1 MRNNTKSFNSK
12 LVFLLLGVWAF
23 FSTLSASNTLALNE
37 AENMILQKGEIVQRD
52 AIHVESGGTIIEALG
67 KFHAP
72 LNDIIHIIT
81 TYEEYS
87 EYMPNV
93 VQVDVIHQDSLGAT
107 LNFYLELPLGIEKK
121 YRILISETTLSDS
134 ATLIAW
140 ESLGWPGLLP
150 SETIKETT
158 GHWLIQETSDST
170 SIVLYNVFTDLGP
183 IPWGLGWIVD
193 LLSKGSIPDVLEQTK
208 LQAEAYSRSH
218 KQDVKTVSERV
229 LFVVTS
235 NDQLGTTGEKT
246 GYYFS
251 EVTHPYFQI
260 VEAGF
265 EVDIASP
272 KGGLAPMDPRSL
284 KLKDRLNR
292 RFYENPAHMSK
303 LEKTLLLENIVSS
316 DYSAILFVG
325 GHGGMWDFPQNEF
338 IGKLTAN
345 IYENG
350 GITAAVCHGPAALVD
365 IKLSDDSYLIAGK
378 ALTSF
383 TNAEED
389 VKNLTKEMPFLLES
403 KLIERGALFTKAG
416 VWQEKVVVSDRLITG
431 QNPASAE
438 AVGKA
443 IVELLKSQH
452 E

>member
-1 MRNNTKSFNSK
+1 MFSGNSRI
-12 LVFLLLGVWAF
+12 FHWLLGFLTVI
-23 FSTLSASNTLALNE
+23 STLLAVEIPSMDDPERQLLRE
-37 AENMILQKGEIVQRD
+37 GEIILKNLNIDKDGPTNLEAIALFNTSRD
-52 AIHVESGGTIIEALG
+52 HVFRTITD
-67 KFHAP
+67 F
-72 LNDIIHIIT
+72 
-81 TYEEYS
+81 EEYPNF
-87 EYMPNV
+87 MPNV
-93 VQVDVIHQDSLGAT
+93 VQVDVIHQDSLGST

-121 YRILISETTLSDS
+121 YRIHISETTLSDS

-140 ESLGWPGLLP
+140 TSLDWPGLLP
-150 SETIKETT
+150 SETIKGTK
-158 GHWLIQETSDST
+158 GHWLIQETSDT
-170 SIVLYNVFTDLGP
+170 TAIVFYNVFTDPGP
-183 IPWGLGWIVD
+183 VPWGFGWIVNF
-193 LLSKGSIPDVLEQTK
+193 LSKGSAPEVLEQTR
-208 LQAEAYSRSH
+208 LQAEAYAQAH
-218 KQDVKTVSERV
+218 KQEPKIASERV

-235 NDQLGTTGEKT
+235 NDRLGTTGRET

-260 VEAGF
+260 IDAGF

-284 KLKDRLNR
+284 KLKDLLNR
-292 RFYENPAHMSK
+292 RFIENPIHMSK
-303 LEKTLLLENIVSS
+303 LEQTLLLDNIVSN

-325 GHGGMWDFPQNEF
+325 GHGGMWDFPQNEI
-338 IGKLTAN
+338 IGELTAN

-350 GITAAVCHGPAALVD
+350 GIAAAVCHGPAALVD
-365 IKLSDDSYLIAGK
+365 IKLSDDSYLVAGK

-389 VKNLTKEMPFLLES
+389 VKNLTDEMPFLLES
-403 KLIERGALFTKAG
+403 KLIERGAIFTKAG
-416 VWQEKVVVSDRLITG
+416 IWQEKVVVSDRLITG

-443 IVELLKSQH
+443 IVTLLKSQ